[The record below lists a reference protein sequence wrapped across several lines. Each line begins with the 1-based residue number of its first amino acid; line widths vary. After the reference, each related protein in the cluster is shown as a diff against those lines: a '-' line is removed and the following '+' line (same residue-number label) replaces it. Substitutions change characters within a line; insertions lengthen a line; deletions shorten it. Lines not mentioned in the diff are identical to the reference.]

1 MNTQPTRFLLTAL
14 AWGAFALTGA
24 SAARAHGRAS
34 VLSEK
39 GYEQMQHMAHDLD
52 ALAQH
57 AADVSQH
64 QDVWSY
70 GNDSRFSQ
78 AVARF
83 AVRADRFHER
93 MDTYQ
98 AQPWRVDDELRG
110 LLRDARAVQYRA
122 VHARNVDE
130 HTVADWNR
138 AAGLLNRMIQLY
150 NADVSRRSWGGS
162 DGYGY
167 EYPRDSRFPPQ
178 GRSPFTDPGGNGS
191 PAPEGGQIGA
201 LAHDLAERADRIYQ
215 SAAGFSTGNNRQR
228 MALDTLLHFRDQARV
243 FHERIEKGLAG
254 PALVSNANHLVQD
267 ARYADEVVRRANSP
281 QVQNEWQEAMRLVGQ
296 IQSVAR

>member
-1 MNTQPTRFLLTAL
+1 MNIRPTRVLLTAL
-14 AWGAFALTGA
+14 AGGVFALAGA
-24 SAARAHGRAS
+24 SVARAHGPGS
-34 VLSEK
+34 VLSDG

-57 AADVSQH
+57 AAEQSQH
-64 QDVWSY
+64 EDVWSY

-78 AVARF
+78 GVARF
-83 AVRADRFHER
+83 AARTSRFHER
-93 MDTYQ
+93 MDTYR
-98 AQPWRVDDELRG
+98 AQPWQVDDELRA

-150 NADVSRRSWGGS
+150 RADISRRSL
-162 DGYGY
+162 DGYDGYRY
-167 EYPRDSRFPPQ
+167 EYAPDRRSRPNTAP
-178 GRSPFTDPGGNGS
+178 PFTGPRGNDV
-191 PAPEGGQIGA
+191 PAPDAGQIAA

-215 SAAGFSTGNNRQR
+215 SAASFSSGDSRQR
-228 MALDTLLHFRDQARV
+228 AALDTLLHFRDQARV

-296 IQSVAR
+296 IQSLAR